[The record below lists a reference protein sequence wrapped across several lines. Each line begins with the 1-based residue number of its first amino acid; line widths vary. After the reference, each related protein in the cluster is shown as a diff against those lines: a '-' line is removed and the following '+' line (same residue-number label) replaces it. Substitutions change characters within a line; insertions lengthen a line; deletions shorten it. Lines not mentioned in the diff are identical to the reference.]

1 MMGRHKKVMCK
12 VCYREMRSDVLA
24 RHMKQHSKRNESNPV
39 TNISVTKNY
48 NTTSS
53 VLADRE
59 DEVECEAQT
68 TIDEKALEIAALKIN
83 KEYEEEVKLGK
94 ALYKILNKGVVQEE
108 SFPPEW
114 QKALDLYLKQGHQID
129 PETVVLKPW
138 QMELMKHIDNP
149 SDRKILWVQG
159 EKCGEGKTWFQK
171 YVQSLLGRR
180 RVVAGGINIHSNS
193 ASIAHALSK
202 RPLATTDVF
211 LFNIGKAQNREREVN
226 YSFIEDLKD
235 GNVFAAKYD
244 SKELMIKVPNIV
256 MVFSNSTPDVKELA
270 RDRWNIFSIE
280 NDELVKR
287 QISKSWPPVVLTSN
301 KNQSNGFKKKENAD
315 SDSDVD
321 NDSNSY

>member
-1 MMGRHKKVMCK
+1 MTGNKKVRCNA
-12 VCYREMRSDVLA
+12 CYREMRSDNVK
-24 RHMKQHSKRNESNPV
+24 RHMKQHTKKNESNPV
-39 TNISVTKNY
+39 TNISVTNNY
-48 NTTSS
+48 NTISGVSTE
-53 VLADRE
+53 RK
-59 DEVECEAQT
+59 DEENENKDAQT

-83 KEYEEEVKLGK
+83 KEFEEEVELGK

-114 QKALDLYLKQGHQID
+114 QRALDLYLKQGHQID
-129 PETVVLKPW
+129 HDTVVLKPW

-202 RPLATTDVF
+202 RPLATTDIF
-211 LFNIGKAQNREREVN
+211 LFNIGKARNREQEVN

-235 GNVFAAKYD
+235 GNVFASKYD

-270 RDRWNIFSIE
+270 RDRWEIFSIE

-301 KNQSNGFKKKENAD
+301 KKKKYPQDND
-315 SDSDVD
+315 SDSD
-321 NDSNSY
+321 Y

>member
-1 MMGRHKKVMCK
+1 MTGNKKVRCNA
-12 VCYREMRSDVLA
+12 CYREMRSDNVK
-24 RHMKQHSKRNESNPV
+24 RHMKQHTKKNESNPV
-39 TNISVTKNY
+39 TNISVTNNY
-48 NTTSS
+48 NTISGVSTE
-53 VLADRE
+53 RK
-59 DEVECEAQT
+59 DEENENKDAQT

-83 KEYEEEVKLGK
+83 KEFEEEVELGK

-114 QKALDLYLKQGHQID
+114 QRALDLYLKQGHQID
-129 PETVVLKPW
+129 HDTVVLKPW

-202 RPLATTDVF
+202 RPLATTDIF
-211 LFNIGKAQNREREVN
+211 LFNIGKARNREQEVN

-235 GNVFAAKYD
+235 GNVFASKYD

-256 MVFSNSTPDVKELA
+256 MVFSNSTPDVEELA
-270 RDRWNIFSIE
+270 RDRWEIFSIE

-287 QISKSWPPVVLTSN
+287 QISKSCPPVVLTSN
-301 KNQSNGFKKKENAD
+301 KKKKYPQDSDND
-315 SDSDVD
+315 SDSD
-321 NDSNSY
+321 Y

>member
-1 MMGRHKKVMCK
+1 MTGNKKVSCK

>member
-1 MMGRHKKVMCK
+1 MGRHKKVMCK
-12 VCYREMRSDVLA
+12 VCYREMRSDVLD
-24 RHMKQHSKRNESNPV
+24 RHMKQNLKKNESNPV
-39 TNISVTKNY
+39 TNISVTNNY
-48 NTTSS
+48 NTISGVSTE
-53 VLADRE
+53 RK
-59 DEVECEAQT
+59 DEENENKDAQT

-83 KEYEEEVKLGK
+83 KEFEEEVELGK

-114 QKALDLYLKQGHQID
+114 QRALDLYLKQGHQID
-129 PETVVLKPW
+129 HDTVVLKPW

-202 RPLATTDVF
+202 RPLATTDIF
-211 LFNIGKAQNREREVN
+211 LFNIGKARNREQEVN

-235 GNVFAAKYD
+235 RNVFASKYH

-270 RDRWNIFSIE
+270 RDRWEIFSIE

-287 QISKSWPPVVLTSN
+287 QISKSCPPVVLTSN
-301 KNQSNGFKKKENAD
+301 KKKKYPQDSDND
-315 SDSDVD
+315 SDSD
-321 NDSNSY
+321 Y

>member
-1 MMGRHKKVMCK
+1 MTGNKKVRCNA
-12 VCYREMRSDVLA
+12 CYREMRSDNVK
-24 RHMKQHSKRNESNPV
+24 RHMKQHTKKNESNPV
-39 TNISVTKNY
+39 TNISVTNNY
-48 NTTSS
+48 NTISGVSTE
-53 VLADRE
+53 RK
-59 DEVECEAQT
+59 DEENENKDAQT

-83 KEYEEEVKLGK
+83 KEFEEEVELGK

-114 QKALDLYLKQGHQID
+114 QRALDLYLKQGHQID
-129 PETVVLKPW
+129 HDTVVLKPW

-202 RPLATTDVF
+202 RPLATTDIF
-211 LFNIGKAQNREREVN
+211 LFNIGKARNREQEVN

-235 GNVFAAKYD
+235 GNVFASKYD

-256 MVFSNSTPDVKELA
+256 MVFSNSTPDVEELA
-270 RDRWNIFSIE
+270 RDRWEIFSIE

-301 KNQSNGFKKKENAD
+301 KKKKYPQDND
-315 SDSDVD
+315 SDSD
-321 NDSNSY
+321 Y

>member
-1 MMGRHKKVMCK
+1 MTGNKKVRCNA
-12 VCYREMRSDVLA
+12 CYREMRSDNVK
-24 RHMKQHSKRNESNPV
+24 RHMKQHTKKNESNPV
-39 TNISVTKNY
+39 TNISVTNNY
-48 NTTSS
+48 NTISGVSTE
-53 VLADRE
+53 RK
-59 DEVECEAQT
+59 DEENENKDAQT

-83 KEYEEEVKLGK
+83 KEFEEEVELGK

-114 QKALDLYLKQGHQID
+114 QRALDLYLKQGHQID
-129 PETVVLKPW
+129 HETVVLKPW

-202 RPLATTDVF
+202 RPLATTDIF
-211 LFNIGKAQNREREVN
+211 LFNIGKARNREQEVN

-235 GNVFAAKYD
+235 GNVFASKYD

-270 RDRWNIFSIE
+270 RDRWEIFSIE

-287 QISKSWPPVVLTSN
+287 QISKSCPPVVLTSN
-301 KNQSNGFKKKENAD
+301 KKKKYPQDSDND
-315 SDSDVD
+315 SDSD
-321 NDSNSY
+321 Y

>member
-1 MMGRHKKVMCK
+1 
-12 VCYREMRSDVLA
+12 MRSDNVK
-24 RHMKQHSKRNESNPV
+24 RHMKQHTKKNESNPV
-39 TNISVTKNY
+39 TNISVTNNY
-48 NTTSS
+48 NTISGVSTE
-53 VLADRE
+53 RK
-59 DEVECEAQT
+59 DEENENKDAQT

-83 KEYEEEVKLGK
+83 KEYEEKVELGK

-114 QKALDLYLKQGHQID
+114 QRALDLYLKQGHQID
-129 PETVVLKPW
+129 HDTVVLKPW

-159 EKCGEGKTWFQK
+159 KKCGEGKTWFQK

-202 RPLATTDVF
+202 RPLATTDIF
-211 LFNIGKAQNREREVN
+211 LFNIGKARNREQEVN

-235 GNVFAAKYD
+235 GNVFASKYD

-256 MVFSNSTPDVKELA
+256 MVFSNSTPAVKELA
-270 RDRWNIFSIE
+270 RDRWEIFSIE

-301 KNQSNGFKKKENAD
+301 KKYPQD
-315 SDSDVD
+315 SDSDSD
-321 NDSNSY
+321 Y